1 MGFIAGIDRPLAF
14 ITFSRRRMMV
24 SELRRAMA
32 RRTLPALLGLTLP
45 ALAAAQGTAALTGR
59 IVDTAGAPIRG
70 ASVRVPQLERS
81 VTVDS
86 TGQYRLEGLPTGRV
100 TIVGEAPGFAGKRAD
115 VTIPANGTVEQ
126 AFSLVPNAHVLAN
139 VEVRARSRRQLPL
152 KLHEFEQRRNRGT
165 GGRYLG
171 PEDVARFDGRPLMDA
186 LKPIMVGVRF
196 QRNAQGEM
204 NIVSQRSLNP
214 ASIRNSGNIKP
225 CGIQIW
231 QDGALLSDPNQSM
244 EVFVDPKTNTGSRSL
259 STQRIGADHEY
270 DISSLLSNNYMA
282 VEYYPDLSSTP
293 PGFRTGTPSCGT
305 LVLWTRVPMM
315 EGQSQVGQQPNSQPA
330 PQ

>member
-1 MGFIAGIDRPLAF
+1 
-14 ITFSRRRMMV
+14 MV
-24 SELRRAMA
+24 FVLRRAHV
-32 RRTLPALLGLTLP
+32 RRALPAFLGFVLP
-45 ALAAAQGTAALTGR
+45 GLAAAQGSTTLTGR

-70 ASVRVPQLERS
+70 ASLRVPQLDRS
-81 VTVDS
+81 VVVDS
-86 TGQYRLEGLPTGRV
+86 AGYYRVEGLPTGRV
-100 TIVGEAPGFAGKRAD
+100 TVVGEAPGFAGKR
-115 VTIPANGTVEQ
+115 VEVVVPANGTVEQ

-139 VEVRARSRRQLPL
+139 VEVRARARQQLPL

-165 GGRYLG
+165 GGRFLG
-171 PEDVARFDGRPLMDA
+171 PDDVAKYSGRPLMDA
-186 LKPIMVGVRF
+186 LKTIMVGVRF

-214 ASIRNSGNIKP
+214 ASIRQSANIKP

-231 QDGALLSDPNQSM
+231 QDGALLSDPNQSV
-244 EVFVDPKTNTGSRSL
+244 EVIVEPPAGTASRSI

-270 DISSLLSNNYMA
+270 DISNLLSNEYMA
-282 VEYYPDLSSTP
+282 VEYYSDLASTP

-305 LVLWTRVPMM
+305 LVLWTRVPMTN
-315 EGQSQVGQQPNSQPA
+315 GQAQVGQQPSSQPD